1 MKRNKSIIFV
11 LLVVCLVILSAC
23 KGNTPPTIS
32 VDEVDKVKIIVKD
45 GSGEDKHW
53 EAEDQ
58 NFLKTLIGNVNLL
71 FVKQDEN
78 AQNFSMKLTPSQSQ
92 FNYQIVFYKKDKIVY
107 NIEVSK
113 GNKLVINKEEYIIK
127 ENKESELNS
136 LKNHLLSVAQ

>member
-1 MKRNKSIIFV
+1 MKKNKSIIFV
-11 LLVVCLVILSAC
+11 LFVICLVILSAC
-23 KGNTPPTIS
+23 KGSTPPTIS
-32 VDEVDKVKIIVKD
+32 VDEVDKVKIVVKD
-45 GSGEDKHW
+45 GSGQDKHW

-71 FVKQDEN
+71 FVKKDEN

-113 GNKLVINKEEYIIK
+113 VNKLVINKEEYIIK
-127 ENKESELNS
+127 ESKESELNS

>member
-1 MKRNKSIIFV
+1 MKKNKSIIFV
-11 LLVVCLVILSAC
+11 LFVICLVILSAC
-23 KGNTPPTIS
+23 KGNTPPIIS
-32 VDEVDKVKIIVKD
+32 VDEVDKVKIVVKD
-45 GSGEDKHW
+45 GSGQDKHW

-71 FVKQDEN
+71 FVKKDEN

-107 NIEVSK
+107 NIEISN
-113 GNKLVINKEEYIIK
+113 GNKVVINKEEYLIK

-136 LKNHLLSVAQ
+136 LKNHLLSVVQ

>member
-1 MKRNKSIIFV
+1 MKRYKSIIFV
-11 LLVVCLVILSAC
+11 LFVICLVILSAC
-23 KGNTPPTIS
+23 KGSTPPTIS
-32 VDEVDKVKIIVKD
+32 VDEVDKVKIVVKD
-45 GSGEDKHW
+45 GSGQDKHW

-71 FVKQDEN
+71 FVKKDEN

-107 NIEVSK
+107 NIEISN
-113 GNKLVINKEEYIIK
+113 GNKVVINKDEYLIK

-136 LKNHLLSVAQ
+136 LKNHLLSVVQ